1 MNRSLL
7 AALAAVFLHFAH
19 VVAGQANDPL
29 SFHDGCWPGTT
40 WDEHGIAIK
49 AD

>member
-1 MNRSLL
+1 MSRSLS
-7 AALAAVFLHFAH
+7 AVLAAVFLLFAP
-19 VVAGQANDPL
+19 VGAGQANDPV
-29 SFHDGCWPGTT
+29 SFVNGCWPGTT